1 MNSASRSV
9 ISSKISTRTS
19 VVIRG
24 TLAAHGRALPI
35 VAVWLVAA
43 ALLSIVRLPSLEEA
57 ETAPLGGLVPDDSKT
72 LETARRSAGLF
83 RFPVLADTAV
93 MQHDPDGL
101 SVAAQVRVVERAA
114 RLTRT
119 PDPDATGIAFS
130 YYVPF
135 IASDLPVSLGSDCNV
150 FVVGRIGQAAD
161 RRPLGDAAVEVAP
174 RAASAIVPL
183 RPFRELA
190 FALSVGILLETFV
203 VRSLLVPA
211 LIEIFGPVSRR
222 PGRRLSGLAA
232 GGLDRR

>member
-1 MNSASRSV
+1 MRPGSRSP
-9 ISSKISTRTS
+9 T
-19 VVIRG
+19 
-24 TLAAHGRALPI
+24 TL
-35 VAVWLVAA
+35 
-43 ALLSIVRLPSLEEA
+43 
-57 ETAPLGGLVPDDSKT
+57 
-72 LETARRSAGLF
+72 
-83 RFPVLADTAV
+83 
-93 MQHDPDGL
+93 
-101 SVAAQVRVVERAA
+101 
-114 RLTRT
+114 
-119 PDPDATGIAFS
+119 
-130 YYVPF
+130 PF

-174 RAASAIVPL
+174 RAIVPL

-222 PGRRLSGLAA
+222 LSRLAA